1 MKAYQITGKDG
12 LASLERV
19 ELEDPTEP
27 QRGEITVRVRACSLN
42 YRDSMNVMGL
52 HGISGPLPRIPC
64 SDAAGE
70 VLAVGPDCGG
80 WLPGQRVVIP
90 FMPTW
95 LEGEFSREHSAAAL
109 GGACDGVL
117 REFITLPATSIVPL
131 PDGISLDA
139 ASTLPCAAVTAW
151 QALRVRRPVKAGE
164 TVLILGSGGV
174 SIFALQ
180 LAKAAGARVLAT
192 TSCPEK
198 AARLRALGADAVHQ
212 YRNDPAWDEWALA
225 QTGGVGVDHVVEIG
239 GAQTL
244 NRSLHAVRFGGH
256 IALIGVLTGTKGEI
270 NTVQVLRKG
279 IDLNGIYVGSRAML
293 ADVVDA
299 MGRER
304 WQPVIDG
311 TYEFDQAIEAFRR
324 LESGLHVGKL
334 VIRV

>member
-1 MKAYQITGKDG
+1 
-12 LASLERV
+12 
-19 ELEDPTEP
+19 
-27 QRGEITVRVRACSLN
+27 
-42 YRDSMNVMGL
+42 
-52 HGISGPLPRIPC
+52 
-64 SDAAGE
+64 
-70 VLAVGPDCGG
+70 
-80 WLPGQRVVIP
+80 
-90 FMPTW
+90 
-95 LEGEFSREHSAAAL
+95 
-109 GGACDGVL
+109 
-117 REFITLPATSIVPL
+117 
-131 PDGISLDA
+131 
-139 ASTLPCAAVTAW
+139 
-151 QALRVRRPVKAGE
+151 
-164 TVLILGSGGV
+164 
-174 SIFALQ
+174 

-293 ADVVDA
+293 AEVVDA

-311 TYEFDQAIEAFRR
+311 TYEFDQAIEAVRR